1 MARRRSTRRGKGEGS
16 VFEQANGTWRG
27 KVTTG
32 YTEDGKQR
40 FRWVSGKT
48 QAEALAKI
56 GEIKQQLATGT
67 YTDVKLTLAAYL
79 ERWLGEKARTIK
91 PSTLEQYQTCVHRCI
106 VPRVGSV
113 KLDKLTPMQVQT
125 LVNDIQDASG
135 AARAAKCRTVLF
147 SAYKQAIRWQLV
159 SRNPVEATDPVKE
172 QHREMTLWEP
182 EQAARFLDVAREHRL
197 YAFFYLSMATG
208 LRRGELLGLRWVDI
222 EGTLLHVKQTLVKV
236 GGKLILSTPKTRKG
250 FRTVALS
257 PDVLEVL
264 VLHRRRQDAERA
276 VLGDAWAHP
285 ELAFT
290 SEVGTPL
297 NPDNL
302 KRVRDYLMN
311 KAEVPLVRLHDL
323 RHLHA
328 SLAIRG
334 GMDAKVLAD
343 RLGHARASF
352 TLDRYTHL
360 FESQRA
366 QSAVSLLDFLPRS
379 DPGTV
384 N

>member
-1 MARRRSTRRGKGEGS
+1 MARKRAHGEGTISKRKDGRWEAKVS
-16 VFEQANGTWRG
+16 VGYKLNGTPNRPTVYG
-27 KVTTG
+27 
-32 YTEDGKQR
+32 R
-40 FRWVSGKT
+40 T
-48 QAEALAKI
+48 QAEVREKLEA
-56 GEIKQQLATGT
+56 IKRQLATGS
-67 YTDVKLTLAAYL
+67 YTDGKLTLAVYL
-79 ERWLGEKARTIK
+79 ERWLSEKARTIK
-91 PSTLEQYQTCVHRCI
+91 PSTLEQYQTCINRCI
-106 VPRVGSV
+106 VPRAGGI
-113 KLDKLTPMQVQT
+113 KLDKLTPIQVQT
-125 LVNDIQDASG
+125 LVNEIQDTSG

-159 SRNPVEATDPVKE
+159 TRNPVEATDPVKE
-172 QHREMTLWEP
+172 PHRETPLWEA
-182 EQAARFLDVAREHRL
+182 EEASRFLNVARTHRL
-197 YAFFYLSMATG
+197 YAFFYLTLATG

-222 EGTLLHVKQTLVKV
+222 EGSLLHVKQSYVKV

-257 PDVLEVL
+257 PDVFEVL
-264 VLHRRRQDAERA
+264 LLHRQRQEAEREL
-276 VLGDAWAHP
+276 LGDAWAHP
-285 ELAFT
+285 ELVFT

-302 KRVRDYLMN
+302 KRVRNKLMDI
-311 KAEVPLVRLHDL
+311 AHVPRVRLHDL

-328 SLAIRG
+328 SVAIHS

-343 RLGHARASF
+343 RLGHSRASF

-366 QSAVSLLDFLPRS
+366 RSAVDLTMWLVS
-379 DPGTV
+379 DRGET